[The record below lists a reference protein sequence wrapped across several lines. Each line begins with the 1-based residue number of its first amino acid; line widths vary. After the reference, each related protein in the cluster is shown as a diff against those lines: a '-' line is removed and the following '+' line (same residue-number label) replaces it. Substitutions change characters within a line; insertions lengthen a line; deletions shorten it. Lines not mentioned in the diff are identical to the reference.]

1 MTTASPVLGVA
12 PGRWESFMTEGQPPE
27 QGELGI
33 MRAGDRLRM
42 AREGAGLSL
51 ADIANRTR
59 ISQRHLDA
67 IERSDFD
74 TLPSRTYVTGFA
86 RAYARAIGISEVD
99 VGREIRAELA
109 GGAMSPREIYEAYE
123 PADPARVPSRA
134 LAWSLLA
141 LVVVLVGGYAIWRTL
156 ALDNAPTAATMLV
169 PTEKP
174 LPTKSAAAVPAPTV
188 AVPAD
193 AAVVLTGIE
202 QVWIGFDDA
211 TGKTENWR
219 TLEAGESLTVP
230 ADYLDKFTLRT
241 AKPQM
246 LKVTV
251 GGVDVGPVG
260 PADTLVK
267 NFSLKRSDLAA
278 RTGNARPAASS
289 PVPAR

>member
-1 MTTASPVLGVA
+1 
-12 PGRWESFMTEGQPPE
+12 MTEGQPPV

-33 MRAGDRLRM
+33 LRAGDRLRM

-86 RAYARAIGISEVD
+86 RAYARAIGVSEVD
-99 VGREIRAELA
+99 IGREIRAELA

-123 PADPARVPSRA
+123 PADPARVPSRM
-134 LAWSLLA
+134 LAWSLFA
-141 LVVVLVGGYAIWRTL
+141 LVVLLVGGYAIWRTL
-156 ALDNAPTAATMLV
+156 ALDSTPTATTALV
-169 PTEKP
+169 PAQKAAT
-174 LPTKSAAAVPAPTV
+174 PTTAAQPAAPAPAV
-188 AVPAD
+188 AD
-193 AAVVLTGIE
+193 NAAVVLTGLQE
-202 QVWIGFDDA
+202 VWIGFDDA

-219 TLEAGESLTVP
+219 TLQAGESLTVP
-230 ADYLDKFTLRT
+230 PDYLDQFTLRT

-246 LKVTV
+246 LKVTI
-251 GGVDVGPVG
+251 GGIDVGPIG

-267 NFSLKRSDLAA
+267 NFSLKRSDLSARAGSAA
-278 RTGNARPAASS
+278 AAAPDSQAR
-289 PVPAR
+289 

>member
-1 MTTASPVLGVA
+1 
-12 PGRWESFMTEGQPPE
+12 MTEGQPPD

-51 ADIANRTR
+51 ADIASRTR

-86 RAYARAIGISEVD
+86 RAYARAIGISEVE
-99 VGREIRAELA
+99 VGNEIRAELA
-109 GGAMSPREIYEAYE
+109 GGAMSPRETYEAYE

-141 LVVVLVGGYAIWRTL
+141 LVVVLIGGYAIWRTL
-156 ALDNAPTAATMLV
+156 ALDNAPVAATSLTPAEPAV
-169 PTEKP
+169 AAKA
-174 LPTKSAAAVPAPTV
+174 LPRATPPAAAP
-188 AVPAD
+188 AVPD
-193 AAVVLTGIE
+193 NAAVVLTGVE

-211 TGKTENWR
+211 SGKTENWR
-219 TLEAGESLTVP
+219 TLDAGESLTVP
-230 ADYLDKFTLRT
+230 PDYLDKFTLRT

-246 LKVTV
+246 LKVTI
-251 GGVDVGPVG
+251 GGLDVGPVG
-260 PADTLVK
+260 PADALVK
-267 NFSLKRSDLAA
+267 NFSLKRSDLVA
-278 RTGNARPAASS
+278 RTGNAAA
-289 PVPAR
+289 VPATAR

>member
-1 MTTASPVLGVA
+1 
-12 PGRWESFMTEGQPPE
+12 MTEGQPPV

-33 MRAGDRLRM
+33 LRAGDRLRM

-51 ADIANRTR
+51 ADIATRTR

-86 RAYARAIGISEVD
+86 RAYARAIGVSEVEI
-99 VGREIRAELA
+99 GREVRAELE

-134 LAWSLLA
+134 LAWSLFA
-141 LVVVLVGGYAIWRTL
+141 LVVLLVGGYAVWRTL
-156 ALDNAPTAATMLV
+156 ALDNAPTASTTLA
-169 PTEKP
+169 PAEKIAAP
-174 LPTKSAAAVPAPTV
+174 KAAPAAAPAAPAV
-188 AVPAD
+188 AND
-193 AAVVLTGIE
+193 APVVLTGIQE
-202 QVWIGFDDA
+202 VWIGFDDA
-211 TGKTENWR
+211 EGKTENWR

-230 ADYLDKFTLRT
+230 PDYLDKFTLRT

-246 LKVTV
+246 LKVTI
-251 GGVDVGPVG
+251 GGLDVGPVG

-267 NFSLKRSDLAA
+267 NFSLKRSDLSARAASTTTTSNATAA
-278 RTGNARPAASS
+278 R
-289 PVPAR
+289 

>member
-1 MTTASPVLGVA
+1 
-12 PGRWESFMTEGQPPE
+12 MTEGQPPE

-134 LAWSLLA
+134 LAWSLFA

-156 ALDNAPTAATMLV
+156 ALDNAPTATTTLV
-169 PTEKP
+169 PG
-174 LPTKSAAAVPAPTV
+174 KSAAAPKAAAPAPAPAAAV
-188 AVPAD
+188 AD
-193 AAVVLTGIE
+193 NAAVVLTGVQE
-202 QVWIGFDDA
+202 VWIGFDDA

-230 ADYLDKFTLRT
+230 PDYLDKFTLRT

-246 LKVTV
+246 LKVTI
-251 GGVDVGPVG
+251 GGIDVGPVG

-267 NFSLKRSDLAA
+267 NFSLKRSDLSA
-278 RTGNARPAASS
+278 RAASAAPTAS
-289 PVPAR
+289 GATAR